1 MNAVSKSGLVA
12 TLVATIALTACGGS
26 PGHRTDLSAGQQLKN
41 LRQAYESG
49 ALTRDE
55 YERERRRILGDT

>member
-1 MNAVSKSGLVA
+1 MKAVGKSGLVA
-12 TLVATIALTACGGS
+12 TLVAAIALTACSGS
-26 PGHRTDLSAGQQLKN
+26 AGHRTELSAGQQLKN

-55 YERERRRILGDT
+55 YEQERRRILGGT